1 MTSPRAE
8 IFYCQPNTDRLSFLP
23 VELFK
28 QPLELLVVHV
38 FLLRDDLHVHL
49 LLVQLLLVVLELDQ
63 GVLLLPLDREK
74 CLMNTQFK
82 LGLT

>member
-1 MTSPRAE
+1 MFLESFFVQKVTSPRAE

-38 FLLRDDLHVHL
+38 FLLIEDLVGGFLFAELLFIPFHL
-49 LLVQLLLVVLELDQ
+49 NNDILFLSLQI
-63 GVLLLPLDREK
+63 EK
-74 CLMNTQFK
+74 L
-82 LGLT
+82 